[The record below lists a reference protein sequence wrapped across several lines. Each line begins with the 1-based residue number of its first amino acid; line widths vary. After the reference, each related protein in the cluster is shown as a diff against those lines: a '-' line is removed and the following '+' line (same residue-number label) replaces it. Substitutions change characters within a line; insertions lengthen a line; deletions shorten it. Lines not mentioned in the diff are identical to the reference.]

1 MQNSLKGADDM
12 EKREPKAQSPYLYD
26 EQGTNE
32 VSAQIMNAYNSGVI
46 DQSNADFDME
56 AHERNEGRLQ

>member
-1 MQNSLKGADDM
+1 M
-12 EKREPKAQSPYLYD
+12 EKREPQAGSAYFFD

-46 DQSNADFDME
+46 DQPNAEFDMK
-56 AHERNEGRLQ
+56 AHERNEGHLR

>member
-1 MQNSLKGADDM
+1 M
-12 EKREPKAQSPYLYD
+12 EKREPKAQSPFFYD

-46 DQSNADFDME
+46 DQSNAHFDME
-56 AHERNEGRLQ
+56 ENERNEGKLQ

>member
-1 MQNSLKGADDM
+1 M
-12 EKREPKAQSPYLYD
+12 EKREPKAESAYFFD

-46 DQSNADFDME
+46 DQPNAEFDME
-56 AHERNEGRLQ
+56 AHERNEGNLQ